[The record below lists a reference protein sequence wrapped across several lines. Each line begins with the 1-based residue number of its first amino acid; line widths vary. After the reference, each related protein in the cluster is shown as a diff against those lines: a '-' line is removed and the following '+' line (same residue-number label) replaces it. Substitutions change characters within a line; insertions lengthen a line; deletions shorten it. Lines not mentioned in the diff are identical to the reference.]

1 MYLLAIGNSLKT
13 HLFLGI
19 LKKNL
24 GLILCFF
31 LCIIALISF
40 DEYGISWDEETQR
53 KTGIVNYEYVFSN
66 NQELLTW
73 FDRDYGVAFELPLII
88 LEKTLNLN
96 DSRDIFFMRHLVTHL
111 FFLVGCFF
119 FFLLID
125 FLYKN
130 KLLATIGF
138 FLIILHPRI
147 YGHSFFN
154 TKDIP
159 FLTMFM
165 ISMYFTVIAFK
176 KRTILN
182 FILLGICVGLLVNI
196 RIMGIMM
203 FATILTLLIIDGIVK
218 KEVIRYSK
226 LLVVFIIS
234 STFILYATW
243 PFLWTDPIN
252 NFILVFKNMSQF
264 RWDSSVL
271 FKGEFVQVME
281 IDWSYIPIWFSITTP
296 IGYLLLGLLSSIF
309 LLFQFIKNP
318 LSILYNNILRHNL
331 IFFFYAFAPIIAVIV
346 LHSVLYDGWRQL
358 FFIYPPFALLV
369 IYWINYLKNKIKWIN
384 IIFLVLFFITTS
396 FFMINSHPFQHVYFN
411 QFVTL
416 SPPEYIR
423 KHYEL
428 DYWGTSYKQS
438 LEYILKTDQSPSIN
452 ICFENTPGRL
462 NINILPAVDR
472 NRLNLVELEQATYF
486 ISNYRWHPQDYDF
499 PENHKMFSITV
510 HNNTISQVYKITT
523 RN

>member
-1 MYLLAIGNSLKT
+1 MYPLAIGN
-13 HLFLGI
+13 FLNTQHFFN
-19 LKKNL
+19 LVKKNL
-24 GLILCFF
+24 GLLLCISM
-31 LCIIALISF
+31 CIIALISF
-40 DEYGISWDEETQR
+40 DEYGISWDEEAQR
-53 KTGIVNYEYVFSN
+53 KTGIVNYEYIFSN
-66 NQELLTW
+66 SQELLTW

-88 LEKTLNLN
+88 LEKVLNLT

-176 KRTILN
+176 KRTILS

-218 KEVIRYSK
+218 KEVIRHSK

-234 STFILYATW
+234 SIFILYATW

-264 RWDSSVL
+264 RWDSILL
-271 FKGEFVQVME
+271 FKGEFLKGTE
-281 IDWSYIPIWFSITTP
+281 IDWSYIPVWVSITTP
-296 IGYLLLGLLSSIF
+296 IGYLLLGLLGSVL
-309 LLFQFIKNP
+309 LLFHFLKTP
-318 LSILYNNILRHNL
+318 VSIISDDIVRHNL
-331 IFFFYAFAPIIAVIV
+331 IFLFYAFAPVIAVII

-369 IYWINYLKNKIKWIN
+369 IYWINYFKNKIKWLN
-384 IIFLVLFFITTS
+384 IMLLVLFFIITS
-396 FFMINSHPFQHVYFN
+396 FFMINNHPFQHVYFN
-411 QFVTL
+411 QFATF
-416 SPPEYIR
+416 SHPEYIR
-423 KHYEL
+423 KHFEL

-438 LEYILKTDQSPSIN
+438 LEYILKIDKSPTIDIHVENYPGIFNKYILPIAERNRIN
-452 ICFENTPGRL
+452 IVP
-462 NINILPAVDR
+462 
-472 NRLNLVELEQATYF
+472 EQEATYF
-486 ISNYRWHPQDYDF
+486 ITNYRWHPQDYDF
-499 PENHKMFSITV
+499 PESQKVFSITV
-510 HNNTISQVYKITT
+510 QKNTITQVYKI
-523 RN
+523 R